1 MWKNPQQDMSVSV
14 VYYKSGKGIT
24 KGDMGG
30 PGGGGSR
37 EYFSFP
43 GALKTYTTYGK
54 GRTW

>member
-1 MWKNPQQDMSVSV
+1 MSVSV

-30 PGGGGSR
+30 TGGGGSR

-43 GALKTYTTYGK
+43 GALKTYVNLWEGK
-54 GRTW
+54 NLMIPNP

>member
-1 MWKNPQQDMSVSV
+1 VAGHECISV
-14 VYYKSGKGIT
+14 VYYKSGKGFTQGGIV
-24 KGDMGG
+24 G